1 MEANKTLLRRKY
13 GRIVERFAAKAGLPL
28 EEALAKFYD
37 SQTFM
42 LIDEGVADLH
52 CMSEDYLADEL
63 LLEYHYTTPTTP
75 TPTC

>member
-13 GRIVERFAAKAGLPL
+13 GRVVECFAAKAHLTL

-42 LIDEGVADLH
+42 LMDEGVADMH

-63 LLEYHYTTPTTP
+63 LLEYHYAKPVGSDSE
-75 TPTC
+75 C